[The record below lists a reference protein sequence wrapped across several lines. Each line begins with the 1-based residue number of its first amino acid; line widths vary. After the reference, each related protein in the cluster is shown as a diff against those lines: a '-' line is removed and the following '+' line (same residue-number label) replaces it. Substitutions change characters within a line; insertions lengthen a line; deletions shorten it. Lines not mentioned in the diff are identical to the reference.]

1 MVMDKQISV
10 GQVIKLVVF
19 VVGLSGMWY
28 ANQHQVDLLEDKVE
42 RLEKEL
48 HNTDLK
54 VLETDIEHIK
64 EEINEIEEILSQ
76 KQNKKRD
83 R

>member
-1 MVMDKQISV
+1 MVMDKKISV

-64 EEINEIEEILSQ
+64 DEIEEIEGVLSQ

>member
-1 MVMDKQISV
+1 MVMNKQISI
-10 GQVIKLVVF
+10 GQVIKLVIF

-28 ANQHQVDLLEDKVE
+28 SNQHQVDLLEDKVE

-54 VLETDIEHIK
+54 VLETDVEHIK
-64 EEINEIEEILSQ
+64 DEIEEIEEILSQ
-76 KQNKKRD
+76 KQNKKHER
-83 R
+83 

>member
-1 MVMDKQISV
+1 MVMNKQISI
-10 GQVIKLVVF
+10 GQVIKLVIF

-28 ANQHQVDLLEDKVE
+28 SNQHQEDLLEDKVE

-64 EEINEIEEILSQ
+64 DEIEEIEEILSQ

>member
-10 GQVIKLVVF
+10 GQVVKIVVF

-64 EEINEIEEILSQ
+64 DEIEEIEGVLSQ

>member
-1 MVMDKQISV
+1 MDKQISV

-64 EEINEIEEILSQ
+64 DEIEEIEGVLSQ

>member
-1 MVMDKQISV
+1 MDKKISV
-10 GQVIKLVVF
+10 GQVIKIVVF

-42 RLEKEL
+42 RLEND
-48 HNTDLK
+48 HTNTNMQ
-54 VLETDIEHIK
+54 VLETDIKHIK

>member
-54 VLETDIEHIK
+54 VLETDIKHIK
-64 EEINEIEEILSQ
+64 DEIEEIEGVLSQ

>member
-1 MVMDKQISV
+1 MVMNKQISI
-10 GQVIKLVVF
+10 GQVIKLVIF

-28 ANQHQVDLLEDKVE
+28 SNQHQVDLLEDKVE

-64 EEINEIEEILSQ
+64 DEIEEIEEILSQ